1 MLRQERHQRQQSL
14 AEEDDLEELENVTSD
29 IKEWLT
35 STFATK
41 QQVRVPAYIT
51 VHYIDY
57 ISPYTLYRTTANK
70 KVCGDTKP
78 QICG

>member
-41 QQVRVPAYIT
+41 QQVQS
-51 VHYIDY
+51 
-57 ISPYTLYRTTANK
+57 SPLYRLYLPLYRTAANK
-70 KVCGDTKP
+70 KVCGDTQP